1 MTTVTQQIRLTATRG
16 EPHFLRSLFIG
27 LLESSH
33 WALSFQPLTFKKFEK
48 FNTQRKNIY
57 KITKVLL
64 WYIEFHD
71 APDKWME
78 DDKAMEV
85 CSIWKPYTTHYQCIE
100 CSLKFG
106 TNQYFCNYF
115 SLSAVQ
121 NCHNLYHKQE
131 VLWKEA
137 WWQQ

>member
-1 MTTVTQQIRLTATRG
+1 MT
-16 EPHFLRSLFIG
+16 S
-27 LLESSH
+27 
-33 WALSFQPLTFKKFEK
+33 
-48 FNTQRKNIY
+48 
-57 KITKVLL
+57 
-64 WYIEFHD
+64 FHD

-106 TNQYFCNYF
+106 TNQNFCNYF

-121 NCHNLYHKQE
+121 NCHNLYHKKYYGKK
-131 VLWKEA
+131 LDDNNNNDIDNSS
-137 WWQQ
+137 